1 MQLNH
6 LVLQKLRGVY
16 GERPSENFLKKNDF
30 LASILFDRP
39 VSIPIVRL
47 MQRLNFKVH
56 PNIISL
62 LSLPFA
68 LSASLMF
75 FNNQLII
82 GAICYYVYF
91 ILDGV
96 DGKWARLTKRTSK
109 IGQRLEYYVCI
120 TGNISMYFGLWYSQ
134 YYLKGNWLIGGSI
147 IFAHYIIVTAI
158 WIFLQQPYYKTV
170 FPNACSYYSVEEEG
184 FGTFFFAPIFNIVHI
199 LLPILVALQF
209 TSFTIL
215 SLVQKARPDIKR
227 RIRDELLKI

>member
-1 MQLNH
+1 MQRDYY
-6 LVLQKLRGVY
+6 VLQKLRKVY
-16 GERPSENFLKKNDF
+16 GQSSGENFLKKNDF
-30 LASILFDRP
+30 LVSMIFDRP

-47 MQRLNFKVH
+47 MQRLNFRVN
-56 PNIISL
+56 PSIISL

-68 LSASLMF
+68 LLAGFMF

-82 GAICYYVYF
+82 GAIWYYIYF

-109 IGQRLEYYVCI
+109 IGERLEYYVCVV
-120 TGNISMYFGLWYSQ
+120 GNISMYFGLWYSQ
-134 YYLKGNWLIGGSI
+134 YYLEGDWFMGGSI
-147 IFAHYIIVTAI
+147 VFVHYMVVAAI

-170 FPNACSYYSVEEEG
+170 FPNVCSYYSVEEEG
-184 FGTFFFAPIFNIVHI
+184 FGTFFFAPMFNIVHI
-199 LLPILVALQF
+199 LFPILVALQF

-215 SLVQKARPDIKR
+215 FLAQKSRPNIKS